1 MRTSKRLLH
10 CTLALSLGLA
20 LATLLLWLGTK
31 TIARAEVPADPI
43 DSVEAGHA
51 TALTTGV
58 PGWSPAVNV
67 SDWFL
72 GEDGYWLKMGADGT
86 QAVFWEAYDSS
97 ALQGALWT
105 RVRSPDGAWSAE
117 ENLSGW
123 METGALWAM
132 WPYGWSAEVAPDG
145 TVWAVRVISD
155 SVEGKMQVMV
165 DRRPPGG
172 SWHSEPLSGWEI
184 MIRSAE
190 LHIGPDG
197 GMAAAWVACD
207 TTSGTASDG
216 NCAVDVKRRPA
227 DAADWDS
234 VPTRVDN
241 SGAGVERAQIRV
253 GPGGL
258 VVVIWTEANPA
269 QPSQWAVMAQAY
281 ASGGWLT
288 TPRNISGGWIE
299 PRCVSCRWLAEPVMA
314 GDGTV
319 VAAWYAKT
327 GAGSAYDAQYSNTR
341 LVTGDW
347 NATPTKISADRE
359 AYFLDVPLLAMDA
372 GTTVAV
378 WQCKGGTGSQHAIF
392 ANVRDPGS
400 TWGSEAQVSAWRD
413 VAQLVDLGVWATD
426 GTAMVVW
433 EEVDLSRPPTEMQGL
448 FWSARHTSS
457 WGDGGQGQLGNW
469 ASQITGAALELGS
482 DGSAVAMWGVEDRNK
497 PIDQQGS
504 ILVVTWPPGGSWGS
518 PRELAGGYENAFVW
532 RDKVAIG
539 QGGRPVAA
547 IWLAARYVTD
557 PMVTPPLAVFH
568 SQWPDYRVYLPL
580 VLRNAP

>member
-20 LATLLLWLGTK
+20 LATLLLWLGAK
-31 TIARAEVPADPI
+31 TMARADVPADPT
-43 DSVEAGHA
+43 DSVEAGQA
-51 TALTTGV
+51 TALAAAGV
-58 PGWSPAVNV
+58 PGWSPSVNV
-67 SDWFL
+67 FGWYTCGTS
-72 GEDGYWLKMGADGT
+72 YWLKMGADGT
-86 QAVFWEAYDSS
+86 QAAFWLVYDTS
-97 ALQGALWT
+97 QPALWT
-105 RVRSPDGAWSAE
+105 RVRSPDGDWSDA

-123 METGALWAM
+123 LEPGAYMTLL
-132 WPYGWSAEVAPDG
+132 PYCWSAEVAPDG

-155 SVEGKMQVMV
+155 SVQGKMQVMV

-172 SWHSEPLSGWEI
+172 SWQSEPLSGGEI

-197 GMAAAWVACD
+197 GMAAAWVVCD
-207 TTSGTASDG
+207 TTSGTVSDG
-216 NCAVDVKRRPA
+216 NCAVNVKRRPA
-227 DAADWDS
+227 GATDWDS

-241 SGAGVERAQIRV
+241 SGAGVMWAHIRV

-258 VVVIWTEANPA
+258 VVVIWTEANPL
-269 QPSQWAVMAQAY
+269 QPTQWAVMAQAY

-288 TPRNISGGWIE
+288 TPRNVSGGWIE
-299 PRCVSCRWLAEPVMA
+299 PRDVSYEWLAEPVMA
-314 GDGTV
+314 DNGTV

-327 GAGSAYDAQYSNTR
+327 GPGSAYDAQYSNTR
-341 LVTGDW
+341 LATGDW

-359 AYFLDVPLLAMDA
+359 AYFLDVPLLAINA
-372 GTTVAV
+372 GTTVAA
-378 WQCKGGTGSQHAIF
+378 WECKGGTGSQYAIF
-392 ANVRDPGS
+392 ANARDPGS

-413 VAQLVDLGVWATD
+413 YAFLDDLGVWATD

-433 EEVDLSRPPTEMQGL
+433 EEVDYSRPATEQEGL
-448 FWSARHTSS
+448 FWSARHSSS
-457 WGDGGQGQLGNW
+457 WGDGGQGQLGTW
-469 ASQITGAALELGS
+469 ADEVTGAALELGS
-482 DGSAVAMWGVEDRNK
+482 DGSAIAMWGVSDGGK
-497 PIDQQGS
+497 PVDQRGS

-518 PRELAGGYENAFVW
+518 PRELAGGYESALIW
-532 RDKVAIG
+532 RDGVAIG

-547 IWLAARYVTD
+547 AWFAARDVAD
-557 PMVTPPLAVFH
+557 PTPYAVFH